1 MATATTP
8 PTKQPL
14 LLTDELRQKTKG
26 LHGKTDRLVS
36 LGLFA
41 VLDYQIYRQIL
52 LGFYYVFR
60 TFEEEYDRHI
70 NITTTTATGTDQKQ
84 KLPAHPWVQHTYSP
98 DLRRTEA
105 FEADLAYFY
114 GPDWKDHV
122 QPSKKVQEYMDH
134 IRDISKRQ
142 PEKLVAYPATL
153 YLGLFF
159 GGQITRSKIIK
170 STHFFPSPPQKKL
183 GGENDDGIAIFTFR
197 ESTAT
202 ATTGSTSNERLPPT
216 TADEQENNSRRGKKL
231 DPNRVKTT
239 LKDRLNS
246 IPELATEVPLS
257 KMAIAGKEAI
267 IEEAKEI
274 FVRNMDLMTSVEG
287 VSRVWTRW
295 IFQFVLFAAVALA
308 LYQIAFNSNIVPSE
322 HLVI

>member
-1 MATATTP
+1 MVTTAAQATT
-8 PTKQPL
+8 KL
-14 LLTDELRQKTKG
+14 LPLTDELRQKTKG

-52 LGFYYVFR
+52 LGFYYVFK
-60 TFEEEYDRHI
+60 TFEEEYDRHLKTSTI
-70 NITTTTATGTDQKQ
+70 DSQKQ
-84 KLPAHPWVQHTYSP
+84 KWPAHPWVEHTYSP

-122 QPSKKVQEYMDH
+122 QPSKQVQEYMDH
-134 IRDISKRQ
+134 IRDIAKRQ
-142 PEKLVAYPATL
+142 PEKLIAYPATL

-170 STHFFPSPPQKKL
+170 STHFFPSPPAKKL

-197 ESTAT
+197 ESTS
-202 ATTGSTSNERLPPT
+202 TTTT
-216 TADEQENNSRRGKKL
+216 TAGAAERAGEGSKGKKM
-231 DPNRVKTT
+231 DPNKVKSS

-246 IPELATEVPLS
+246 IPEMNPAEGVTETKLTLEGRE
-257 KMAIAGKEAI
+257 AIA
-267 IEEAKEI
+267 EEAREI

-295 IFQFVLFAAVALA
+295 IFQFVIFVAVGLAIFQILFRSSV
-308 LYQIAFNSNIVPSE
+308 IPSE
-322 HLVI
+322 PLII

>member
-1 MATATTP
+1 MATATTK
-8 PTKQPL
+8 PTLTTKPL
-14 LLTDELRQKTKG
+14 PLTDELRLKTKG

-52 LGFYYVFR
+52 LGFYYVFK
-60 TFEEEYDRHI
+60 TFEEEYDRHMKAAAS
-70 NITTTTATGTDQKQ
+70 NPGQHF
-84 KLPAHPWVQHTYSP
+84 LVHPWVQHTYSP

-114 GPDWKDHV
+114 GDDWKDHV
-122 QPSKKVQEYMDH
+122 QPSKQVQEYMDH

-170 STHFFPSPPQKKL
+170 STNFFPSPPTKKL

-197 ESTAT
+197 ESMTSTASASKDDSAG
-202 ATTGSTSNERLPPT
+202 ATDRK
-216 TADEQENNSRRGKKL
+216 GKKL
-231 DPNRVKTT
+231 DPNKVKST
-239 LKDRLNS
+239 LKERLNS
-246 IPELATEVPLS
+246 IAEMNLKDNIPETKLTRLGRE
-257 KMAIAGKEAI
+257 AIADEAR
-267 IEEAKEI
+267 EI
-274 FVRNMDLMTSVEG
+274 FIRNMDLMTSVEG

-295 IFQFVLFAAVALA
+295 IFRFILFVA
-308 LYQIAFNSNIVPSE
+308 IAFALFQILFRGLDIPLE
-322 HLVI
+322 PHTI

>member
-1 MATATTP
+1 MVTTASQ
-8 PTKQPL
+8 PTNSPL

-52 LGFYYVFR
+52 LGFYFVFR
-60 TFEEEYDRHI
+60 TFEEEYERHVK
-70 NITTTTATGTDQKQ
+70 TTEAVGGQ
-84 KLPAHPWVQHTYSP
+84 KLVHPWVQHTYSP
-98 DLRRTEA
+98 ELRRTEA

-114 GPDWKDHV
+114 GDDWKDHV
-122 QPSKKVQEYMDH
+122 QPSKQTQEYMDH

-159 GGQITRSKIIK
+159 GGQITRSKIVK

-197 ESTAT
+197 DST
-202 ATTGSTSNERLPPT
+202 TTETG
-216 TADEQENNSRRGKKL
+216 DKGKKM
-231 DPNRVKTT
+231 DPNRVKST
-239 LKDRLNS
+239 LKERLNS
-246 IPELATEVPLS
+246 INELNMPEGVPETKLALAGRE
-257 KMAIAGKEAI
+257 AIADEAR
-267 IEEAKEI
+267 EI

-295 IFQFVLFAAVALA
+295 IFQFVVLAAIGFALF
-308 LYQIAFNSNIVPSE
+308 QILFRSSIIPSE
-322 HLVI
+322 PMVI

>member
-1 MATATTP
+1 MVTTAATQPATR
-8 PTKQPL
+8 PL
-14 LLTDELRQKTKG
+14 PLTDELRQKTKG

-52 LGFYYVFR
+52 LGFYYVFK
-60 TFEEEYDRHI
+60 TFEEEYERHVK
-70 NITTTTATGTDQKQ
+70 TTATVGGQ
-84 KLPAHPWVQHTYSP
+84 KLVHPWVQHTYSP

-114 GPDWKDHV
+114 GDDWKDHV
-122 QPSKKVQEYMDH
+122 QPSKQVQEYMDH
-134 IRDISKRQ
+134 IRDISKGQ

-159 GGQITRSKIIK
+159 GGQITRSRIVK
-170 STHFFPSPPQKKL
+170 STHFFPSPPERKL

-197 ESTAT
+197 D
-202 ATTGSTSNERLPPT
+202 TTNTNEG
-216 TADEQENNSRRGKKL
+216 AGAGARGKKM
-231 DPNRVKTT
+231 DPNKIKST
-239 LKDRLNS
+239 LKERLNS
-246 IPELATEVPLS
+246 IAELNAAEDVPETKLAHAGRE
-257 KMAIAGKEAI
+257 AIA
-267 IEEAKEI
+267 EEAREI

-295 IFQFVLFAAVALA
+295 IFQFVLFAAVGLA
-308 LYQIAFNSNIVPSE
+308 LFQILFRSNDIPSE
-322 HLVI
+322 PLAI

>member
-1 MATATTP
+1 MVTTAAQATT
-8 PTKQPL
+8 KL
-14 LLTDELRQKTKG
+14 LPLTDELRQKTKG

-52 LGFYYVFR
+52 LGFYYVFK
-60 TFEEEYDRHI
+60 TFEEEYDRHLKTS
-70 NITTTTATGTDQKQ
+70 NIDSQKQ
-84 KLPAHPWVQHTYSP
+84 KWPAHPWVEHTYSP

-122 QPSKKVQEYMDH
+122 QPSKQVQEYMDH
-134 IRDISKRQ
+134 IRDIAKRQ
-142 PEKLVAYPATL
+142 PEKLIAYPATL

-170 STHFFPSPPQKKL
+170 STHFFPSPPAKKL

-197 ESTAT
+197 EST
-202 ATTGSTSNERLPPT
+202 STT
-216 TADEQENNSRRGKKL
+216 TAGATGRAGEGSKGKKM
-231 DPNRVKTT
+231 DPNKVKSS

-246 IPELATEVPLS
+246 IPEMNLAEGVPETKLTLEGRE
-257 KMAIAGKEAI
+257 AIA
-267 IEEAKEI
+267 EEAREI

-295 IFQFVLFAAVALA
+295 IFQFVIFVAVGLA
-308 LYQIAFNSNIVPSE
+308 LFQILFRSSVIPSE
-322 HLVI
+322 PLVI

>member
-1 MATATTP
+1 MVTTAAQATT
-8 PTKQPL
+8 KL
-14 LLTDELRQKTKG
+14 LPLTDELRQKTKG

-41 VLDYQIYRQIL
+41 IYRQIL
-52 LGFYYVFR
+52 LGFYYVFK
-60 TFEEEYDRHI
+60 TFEEEYDRHLKTSTI
-70 NITTTTATGTDQKQ
+70 DSQKQ
-84 KLPAHPWVQHTYSP
+84 KWPAHPWVEHTYSP

-122 QPSKKVQEYMDH
+122 QPSKQVQEYMDH
-134 IRDISKRQ
+134 IRDIAKRQ
-142 PEKLVAYPATL
+142 PEKLIAYPATL

-170 STHFFPSPPQKKL
+170 STHFFPSPPAKKL

-197 ESTAT
+197 ESTSA
-202 ATTGSTSNERLPPT
+202 ATTAGATRRAGEGSK
-216 TADEQENNSRRGKKL
+216 GKKM
-231 DPNRVKTT
+231 DPNRVKSS
-239 LKDRLNS
+239 LKERLNS
-246 IPELATEVPLS
+246 IPEMNLAEGVPETKLTLEGRE
-257 KMAIAGKEAI
+257 AIA
-267 IEEAKEI
+267 EEAREI

-295 IFQFVLFAAVALA
+295 IFQFVIFVAVGLA
-308 LYQIAFNSNIVPSE
+308 LFQILFRSSVIPSE
-322 HLVI
+322 PLVI